1 MDKANR
7 SGWIDVALLAP
18 VIIWGANYSVVK
30 ATLAQMRPLAFD
42 ALRMTLGSLVALGLT
57 WLVERDVSLPR
68 GDWNQVMA
76 LGLVG
81 NFFYQLLFIQGI
93 ARTTATNSS
102 LLLAYVPIWVAV
114 GGTLTRSEKLH
125 GWNWAGVLLSFAGI
139 VLLIAGGGHAV
150 TVNSTTLLG
159 DVLVGLGALCW
170 ATYTLYS
177 LSLLQRCSPLK
188 ATTWIMLSSTPLL
201 ILAGVPDL
209 RAQNWQAITP
219 QGWLGLL
226 YSSVFAIGLS
236 YVIWS
241 MGIQRVGSA
250 RTSLYAFLQ
259 PLVSVTVAWLFL
271 GEHMQPRQMIGA
283 VGILMGVAL
292 GRYRPKTQ

>member
-1 MDKANR
+1 MEHR
-7 SGWIDVALLAP
+7 HSLGWIDFALLGP
-18 VIIWGANYSVVK
+18 IVVWGANYSVVK

-42 ALRMTLGSLVALGLT
+42 TLRMTLGALVALGLT

-68 GDWNQVMA
+68 RDWSQVVA

-102 LLLAYVPIWVAV
+102 LLLASVPIWVAL

-125 GWNWAGVLLSFAGI
+125 GWNWVGVLLSFAGI
-139 VLLIAGGGHAV
+139 VLLITGGGHAV

-177 LSLLQRCSPLK
+177 RSLLQRCSPLK
-188 ATTWIMLSSTPLL
+188 ATTWVMLSSTPLL
-201 ILAGVPDL
+201 ILASVPDL
-209 RAQNWQAITP
+209 HAQNWRAITP
-219 QGWLGLL
+219 QSWLGLL

-236 YVIWS
+236 YIVWS

-250 RTSLYAFLQ
+250 RTSMYSFFQ

-271 GEHMQPRQMIGA
+271 GEHMQPGQMVGA
-283 VGILMGVAL
+283 LGILVGVAL